1 MQAKASQA
9 NIHVS
14 PRKAKLVCDL
24 IKNRPVTEALTILE
38 NTHKKTAIFL
48 KKLLHQAIAN
58 ATNNHAMQADKLY
71 VYTVVANQGSTLKR
85 TMPRAKGSADL
96 IRKRHTHL
104 KIVLSD
110 DQNERKKEID
120 AIKKRIKKR
129 ATNNKGYSAKQRA
142 ANEKGLKTVEKTK
155 KAKVSKPEPKKEV
168 AKVSKPVSKVQPKKE
183 PSKETKPVNNAKVK
197 SSVSNKSKITSKSTS
212 KKPTSST
219 KAK

>member
-38 NTHKKTAIFL
+38 NTHKKTAVFL

-110 DQNERKKEID
+110 DQNERKKEIE

-129 ATNNKGYSAKQRA
+129 AANNKGYSAKQRA

-155 KAKVSKPEPKKEV
+155 KVKATKPVAKPEPKKEV

-183 PSKETKPVNNAKVK
+183 DSKATKPVSSKNKP
-197 SSVSNKSKITSKSTS
+197 SVSKTN
-212 KKPTSST
+212 
-219 KAK
+219 KAKAK

>member
-24 IKNRPVTEALTILE
+24 IKNKPVTEALTILE
-38 NTHKKTAIFL
+38 NTHKKTAVFL

-142 ANEKGLKTVEKTK
+142 ANEKGLKVVRNEKIKVSKSVSKTEVKKETKVIKPVVNTQQKKEVTTKTK
-155 KAKVSKPEPKKEV
+155 KPVNSASDKSKNTTKQSKP
-168 AKVSKPVSKVQPKKE
+168 
-183 PSKETKPVNNAKVK
+183 
-197 SSVSNKSKITSKSTS
+197 
-212 KKPTSST
+212 
-219 KAK
+219 KAKAK

>member
-24 IKNRPVTEALTILE
+24 IKNKPVTEALTILE
-38 NTHKKTAIFL
+38 NTHKKTAVFL

-142 ANEKGLKTVEKTK
+142 ANEKGLKVVKNEKIKVSKSVSKTEVKKETKVIKPVVNTQQKKEVTTKTK
-155 KAKVSKPEPKKEV
+155 KPVNSASDKSKNTTKQSKP
-168 AKVSKPVSKVQPKKE
+168 
-183 PSKETKPVNNAKVK
+183 
-197 SSVSNKSKITSKSTS
+197 
-212 KKPTSST
+212 
-219 KAK
+219 KAKAK

>member
-38 NTHKKTAIFL
+38 NTHKKTAVFL

-110 DQNERKKEID
+110 DQNERKKEIEV
-120 AIKKRIKKR
+120 IKKRIKKR
-129 ATNNKGYSAKQRA
+129 AANNKGYSAKQRT
-142 ANEKGLKTVEKTK
+142 ANEKGLKTVEKVKKVKTTK
-155 KAKVSKPEPKKEV
+155 PIVKPESKKEV

-183 PSKETKPVNNAKVK
+183 DSKTTKPVGSKNKP
-197 SSVSNKSKITSKSTS
+197 SVSKTN
-212 KKPTSST
+212 
-219 KAK
+219 KAKAK

>member
-1 MQAKASQA
+1 MQARASQS

-24 IKNRPVTEALTILE
+24 IRNRPVTEALTILE
-38 NTHKKTAIFL
+38 NTHKKTAVFL

-104 KIVLSD
+104 EIVLSD
-110 DQNERKKEID
+110 DKNERKKEVD

-129 ATNNKGYSAKQRA
+129 AANNKGYSAKQRA
-142 ANEKGLKTVEKTK
+142 ANEKGLKRVEKVKKVKTK
-155 KAKVSKPEPKKEV
+155 PTNNNQVKKTPTVNSKPVVKQVVKPNNNQVKKTSTPNSKPAAKTTAKKPVAKTNKKVSKGK
-168 AKVSKPVSKVQPKKE
+168 
-183 PSKETKPVNNAKVK
+183 
-197 SSVSNKSKITSKSTS
+197 
-212 KKPTSST
+212 
-219 KAK
+219 

>member
-38 NTHKKTAIFL
+38 NTHKKTAVFL

-71 VYTVVANQGSTLKR
+71 VYTVAANQGSTLKR

-110 DQNERKKEID
+110 DQNERKKEIES
-120 AIKKRIKKR
+120 IKKRIKKR
-129 ATNNKGYSAKQRA
+129 AANNKGYSAKQRA

-155 KAKVSKPEPKKEV
+155 KVKTTKPVAKPEPKKEV

-183 PSKETKPVNNAKVK
+183 DSKVTKPVSSKNKP
-197 SSVSNKSKITSKSTS
+197 SVSKTN
-212 KKPTSST
+212 
-219 KAK
+219 KAKAK

>member
-168 AKVSKPVSKVQPKKE
+168 AKVSKPV
-183 PSKETKPVNNAKVK
+183 NNAKVK

>member
-24 IKNRPVTEALTILE
+24 IKNKPVTEALTILE
-38 NTHKKTAIFL
+38 NTHKKTAVFL

-142 ANEKGLKTVEKTK
+142 ANEKGLKVVKNEKIKVSKSVSKTEVKKETKVIKPVVNTKQKKEVTTKTK
-155 KAKVSKPEPKKEV
+155 KPVNSASDKSKNTTKQSKP
-168 AKVSKPVSKVQPKKE
+168 
-183 PSKETKPVNNAKVK
+183 
-197 SSVSNKSKITSKSTS
+197 
-212 KKPTSST
+212 
-219 KAK
+219 KAKAK